1 MGGAN
6 AGLAARMLE
15 FGRTSE
21 PWEAFAE
28 EVKSIDPDVIAL
40 QEVRRE
46 PTLKPLPYYAVPL
59 PVDEVGGCAGALAV
73 R

>member
-1 MGGAN
+1 MTVLSRIYGARCAEAQNPRLTTYSVGGAN

-40 QEVRRE
+40 QEVRE
-46 PTLKPLPYYAVPL
+46 
-59 PVDEVGGCAGALAV
+59 CQH
-73 R
+73 

>member
-1 MGGAN
+1 VGGAN

-40 QEVRRE
+40 QELGEERANIE
-46 PTLKPLPYYAVPL
+46 TLTLLRSASP
-59 PVDEVGGCAGALAV
+59 